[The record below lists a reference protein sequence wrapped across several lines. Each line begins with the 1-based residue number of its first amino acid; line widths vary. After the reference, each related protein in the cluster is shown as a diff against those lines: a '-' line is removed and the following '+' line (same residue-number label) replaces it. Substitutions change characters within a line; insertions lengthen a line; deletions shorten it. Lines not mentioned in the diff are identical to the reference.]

1 MDMEREKRL
10 LSSLLQGFQ
19 RGWLAR
25 ATELIRQYLEGVEED
40 AFQQM
45 LRVAEDAGGFLGR
58 TAAELLAWFISV
70 VLGGR

>member
-45 LRVAEDAGGFLGR
+45 LRVAEDAGEFLGR